1 MKKNILTTAI
11 VATIACQG
19 SAWAANG
26 LSFSDTVQL
35 NTNGGANKTK
45 IVRMTNGRLVSVYG
59 DYLDPNGY
67 TVYDVKQQGTR
78 PARDLFAR
86 TCAADC
92 NQAENWTKEVNISKT
107 ADKSSAST
115 DWDGYTIPD
124 LENPDANRQP
134 TPFYGDSDK
143 PNIFNSGSRVVV
155 TWVDKYCEGEEGQP
169 TAQRMV
175 SYRSLENREI
185 PFSCAYA
192 VTSVDNGVTWSDPV
206 QLSTGE
212 RDAKQDVSRGLGTG
226 EWAFTWQ
233 EDPRGLQRGEAEGP
247 GDGASGS
254 NTSHGSDIWYS
265 YALKG
270 WTAQDKGIWATPVR
284 VTDNYI
290 DGQEAAGNFDD
301 IKNSS
306 GVVIS
311 NTTGSGSGSESGE
324 IVEGGKAGASRA
336 NLALQLGSL
345 DNLIPQVILAYEETK
360 GSDGLDEGKYVR
372 YHTFDWNNPAAEAG
386 CIISNPALNARRV
399 RFVPQKEA
407 GTASGMR
414 LGIFWKEGEFTQGG
428 PSDIMLRRGVVNAN
442 GVTGGNGFSPAE
454 MVPAVDANCAVSDF
468 ADAIVLNNQP
478 ALNMSSNAETAQA
491 TTDADIAN
499 STLSDDTNQKV
510 EESANAHRG
519 LLRGDDL
526 YIGYTYTPVLA
537 ELLYTNT
544 KNFNFYLRRYD
555 GANQTWSAP
564 ENLSNETD
572 TTINVREPRL
582 VGTPG
587 SGPTCAT
594 NPEECQDKG
603 VFYLAWGKQTNV
615 SAWSNDE
622 TSELDLYATRVENNG
637 AYATPIVTF
646 AGEADN
652 VEDYESQI
660 RMTPAGNRLFAVW
673 NEVQG
678 DDTVAM
684 YRESTVVDLPDEVVE
699 TDEGD
704 GTIVGCSYSP
714 GAPFDPTL
722 LLLTALAIG
731 GLTVRSLKARS

>member
-1 MKKNILTTAI
+1 MKKHALLAAI
-11 VATIACQG
+11 AATFALPGAAI
-19 SAWAANG
+19 AANG
-26 LSFSDTVQL
+26 LSFSDSVRL
-35 NTNGGANKTK
+35 DSNGGANKTK
-45 IVRMTNGRLVSVYG
+45 IVRMANGRLVSVYG
-59 DYLDPNGY
+59 DYLDPDSY
-67 TVYDVKQQGTR
+67 TIYDVKAQGER
-78 PARDLFAR
+78 PARDLFVR

-92 NQAENWTKEVNISKT
+92 DQAENWTAKVNISNT
-107 ADKSSAST
+107 ASKHSIET
-115 DWDGYTIPD
+115 DWDGYTNT
-124 LENPDANRQP
+124 LDADGEIVSTTREAK
-134 TPFYGDSDK
+134 PFPGDSDK
-143 PNIFNSGSRVVV
+143 PNIFNAGSRVVV
-155 TWVDKYCEGEEGQP
+155 TWVDKFCEGEEGQP

-175 SYRSLENREI
+175 SYRSLENREV

-192 VTSVDNGVTWSDPV
+192 ATSVDNGVTWSEPQ

-226 EWAFTWQ
+226 QWAFTWQ

-254 NTSHGSDIWYS
+254 NTSHGSDIWIS
-265 YALKG
+265 HALEN
-270 WTAQDKGIWATPVR
+270 WTTQEKGIWTTPVR
-284 VTDNYI
+284 VTDNY
-290 DGQEAAGNFDD
+290 DDTQTASGNFDVVRDAAGNDVSD
-301 IKNSS
+301 S
-306 GVVIS
+306 
-311 NTTGSGSGSESGE
+311 
-324 IVEGGKAGASRA
+324 VEGGRAGASRA

-345 DNLIPQVILAYEETK
+345 DSVPQVILAYEETK

-372 YHTFDWNNPAAEAG
+372 YHTFDWNNQDLDEAG

-399 RFVPQKEA
+399 RFVPQKEPGA
-407 GTASGMR
+407 ASGMR

-428 PSDIMLRRGVVNAN
+428 PSDIMLRKGIVNAN

-454 MVPAVDANCAVSDF
+454 MVPAVDANCAVSDL
-468 ADAIVLNNQP
+468 ATAIALNNEP
-478 ALNMSSNAETAQA
+478 ALNMSSRAEDAQITA
-491 TTDADIAN
+491 DADIAN
-499 STLSDDTNQKV
+499 STLSDDTNLKV

-544 KNFNFYLRRYD
+544 QNYNFYLRHYD
-555 GANQTWSAP
+555 GVNQTWSAP

-572 TTINVREPRL
+572 TTVNVREPRL

-587 SGPTCAT
+587 STDKCST
-594 NPEECQDKG
+594 DPEECQDKG

-622 TSELDLYATRVENNG
+622 TSELDLYAARVENNG
-637 AYATPIVTF
+637 DYVTPVVTF
-646 AGEADN
+646 AGEAEG

-678 DDTVAM
+678 DNTVAM

-704 GTIVGCSYSP
+704 GTLVGCSYSP